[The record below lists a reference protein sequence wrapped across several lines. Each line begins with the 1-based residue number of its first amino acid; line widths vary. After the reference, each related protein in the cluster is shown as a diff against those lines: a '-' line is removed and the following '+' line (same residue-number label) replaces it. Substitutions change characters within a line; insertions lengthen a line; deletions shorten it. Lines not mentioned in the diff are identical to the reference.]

1 MSVISM
7 NEFSMWMG
15 WLSHGLAWITAA
27 WFVLAL
33 LIGIPWIISDE
44 IRLKR
49 TAPKPAEVVAYADS
63 MEAEHG
69 AAAMMAVGQAMHDAL
84 LRKDFVLRRFLKA
97 VSAELARRSYESDGR
112 HKIQLG

>member
-15 WLSHGLAWITAA
+15 WLSHGLAWITAV
-27 WFVLAL
+27 WFGLAL

-49 TAPKPAEVVAYADS
+49 TAPKPAEVRAYADK

-69 AAAMMAVGQAMHDAL
+69 ADAHPVIGEAMYDA
-84 LRKDFVLRRFLKA
+84 RGRGDFASGRFLKE
-97 VSAELARRSYESDGR
+97 VSGELVRRMLER
-112 HKIQLG
+112 E